1 MWGVVGVFI
10 DVPGVGEVVF
20 FEVLVEAFADADE
33 AVVFA
38 AGEEEEVELF
48 GGGFGV
54 WEEFGGLAGVG
65 GWGEG
70 ADPGEGFEVSESE
83 VEGLSAAHGEA
94 GEGAV
99 FAVGEDGVGFFDE
112 GDDVLE
118 KVLFEGGEGWGV
130 FEDVADGAVVLLGA
144 AVGHDDDHFDGF
156 FVGDEV
162 GEDDFGRGEALP
174 FGFVAAD
181 AVEEVEDGVF
191 FVGGVA
197 GRGVDGEFAGG
208 ADGFGFVGDG
218 FGFAL
223 GDAGAFFVESFGWEW
238 EGGFVIGAELD
249 GCAEAAR
256 GLAGWEVV
264 GVLCGDG
271 EGGEEE
277 GEGDW

>member
-162 GEDDFGRGEALP
+162 
-174 FGFVAAD
+174 
-181 AVEEVEDGVF
+181 
-191 FVGGVA
+191 
-197 GRGVDGEFAGG
+197 
-208 ADGFGFVGDG
+208 
-218 FGFAL
+218 
-223 GDAGAFFVESFGWEW
+223 
-238 EGGFVIGAELD
+238 
-249 GCAEAAR
+249 
-256 GLAGWEVV
+256 
-264 GVLCGDG
+264 
-271 EGGEEE
+271 
-277 GEGDW
+277 